1 LLKLIMDKNIPKISL
16 NKLLNNDNDSI
27 SLLSNALSN
36 HGFFVITNHGISHEL
51 FNLAYEYSEKFF
63 NLSDEIKNSYSFRES
78 AGARGYT
85 PFGKETAL
93 GETVPDLKEFWHH
106 GPIIDESF
114 DSRIMENITVNEIK
128 NFNNVFDTL
137 FGEMNN
143 LGMKLLSS
151 IALTLELSEDF
162 FNKSTE
168 KGNSLLRLIH
178 YPPSNNS
185 NMYRAREHADINLIT
200 LLIGAN
206 EPGLEV
212 KDKSDNWIPVSS
224 SYEDIVCNIGD
235 MMQLVT
241 DKRLKSTPHRVVK
254 YKTDEMKSRYSIP
267 FFMHPSPDTVL
278 KSVFNDGDEGVLA
291 HDFLDERLKAIKL
304 Y

>member
-1 LLKLIMDKNIPKISL
+1 MDNLIPKISL
-16 NKLLNNDNDSI
+16 TNLLSNDSD
-27 SLLSNALSN
+27 SLDLLSNALKN
-36 HGFFVITNHGISHEL
+36 HGFFVITDHNIPHDL
-51 FNLAYEYSEKFF
+51 FHRAYEFSEKFF
-63 NLSDEIKNSYSFRES
+63 NLDLAIKNKYSFRKN

-106 GPIIDESF
+106 GPVIDNTF
-114 DSRIMENITVNEIK
+114 DPRIMKNIQVSEVDK
-128 NFNNVFDTL
+128 FNKVFDEL
-137 FGEMNN
+137 FIEMNN
-143 LGMKLLSS
+143 LGSILLKS
-151 IALTLELSEDF
+151 ICLTLDLPSNY
-162 FNKSTE
+162 FNQSTS

-178 YPPSNNS
+178 YPPSNNE

-212 KDKSDNWIPVSS
+212 KDKSGQWIPVSS
-224 SYEDIVCNIGD
+224 SFEDIVCNIGD
-235 MMQLVT
+235 MMQLIT
-241 DKRLKSTPHRVVK
+241 DKVLKSTPHRVVK
-254 YKTDEMKSRYSIP
+254 YKTDEIKSRYSIP
-267 FFMHPSPDTVL
+267 FFLHPSPDTIL
-278 KSVFNDGDEGVLA
+278 KSIYNNDDTGVLA

>member
-1 LLKLIMDKNIPKISL
+1 MDDQIPKLSLDSLLK
-16 NKLLNNDNDSI
+16 NNDQ
-27 SLLSNALSN
+27 SLEMLSNALSN
-36 HGFFVITNHGISHEL
+36 HGFFIITDHKIPHSL
-51 FNLAYEYSEKFF
+51 FNKAYEYSEKFF
-63 NLSDEIKNSYSFRES
+63 NLDTSVKSKYSFRES

-106 GPIIDESF
+106 GPVID
-114 DSRIMENITVNEIK
+114 DSYDERIMKNIYVNEIDE
-128 NFNNVFDTL
+128 FNAVFDEL
-137 FGEMNN
+137 FNEMNS
-143 LGMKLLSS
+143 LGTQLLSS
-151 IALTLELSEDF
+151 ISLTLGLDANF
-162 FNKSTE
+162 FNTSTS

-178 YPPSNNS
+178 YPPSNNE
-185 NMYRAREHADINLIT
+185 NIYRAREHADINLIT

-212 KDKSDNWIPVSS
+212 KDKSGNWIPVSS
-224 SYEDIVCNIGD
+224 SYDDIVCNIGD
-235 MMQLVT
+235 MMQLIT
-241 DKRLKSTPHRVVK
+241 DKKLKSTPHRVIK

-267 FFMHPSPDTVL
+267 FFMHPSPDTIL
-278 KSVFNDGDEGVLA
+278 KSVFNEEDKGVLA

>member
-1 LLKLIMDKNIPKISL
+1 MDDQIPKLSLNNLLKNDDHSL
-16 NKLLNNDNDSI
+16 Y
-27 SLLSNALSN
+27 LLSNALSN
-36 HGFFVITNHGISHEL
+36 HGFFIITDHKIPHSL
-51 FNLAYEYSEKFF
+51 FNKAYKYSEKFF
-63 NLSDEIKNSYSFRES
+63 NLDTSVKNEYSFREN

-106 GPIIDESF
+106 GPVID
-114 DSRIMENITVNEIK
+114 DSYDKRIMNNIYVNEIDE
-128 NFNNVFDTL
+128 FNTVFDEL
-137 FGEMNN
+137 FNEMNT
-143 LGMKLLSS
+143 LGARLLSS
-151 IALTLELSEDF
+151 ISLTLGLDENF
-162 FNKSTE
+162 FNTSTS

-178 YPPSNNS
+178 YPPSNNE
-185 NMYRAREHADINLIT
+185 NIYRAREHADINLIT

-212 KDKSDNWIPVSS
+212 KDKSGNWIPVSS

-235 MMQLVT
+235 MMQLIT
-241 DKRLKSTPHRVVK
+241 DKRLKSTPHRVIK

-267 FFMHPSPDTVL
+267 FFMHPSPDTIL
-278 KSVFNDGDEGVLA
+278 KSVFNDEDKGVLA

>member
-1 LLKLIMDKNIPKISL
+1 MSEIPKLSLKSL
-16 NKLLNNDNDSI
+16 NKNDKEAINI
-27 SLLSNALSN
+27 LSEALSD
-36 HGFFVITNHGISHEL
+36 HGFFVITDHSIPHQL
-51 FNLAYEYSEKFF
+51 FDKAYEYSKKFF
-63 NLSDEIKNSYSFRES
+63 DLEVPIKNSYSFREN

-106 GPIIDESF
+106 GPIVDSSY
-114 DSRIMENITVNEIK
+114 DSRIMKNVLVNEIDD
-128 NFNNVFDTL
+128 FNSVFDDL
-137 FGEMNN
+137 FNQMNF
-143 LGMKLLSS
+143 LGIKLLSS
-151 IALTLELSEDF
+151 ISLTLGLPEDF
-162 FNKSTE
+162 FNKSTT

-178 YPPSNNS
+178 YPPSNNE
-185 NMYRAREHADINLIT
+185 NLFRAREHADINLIT

-212 KDKSDNWIPVSS
+212 KDKSGEWIPVSS

-235 MMQLVT
+235 MMQLIT
-241 DKRLKSTPHRVVK
+241 DKKLKSTPHRVVK
-254 YKTDEMKSRYSIP
+254 YKTDEIKSRYSIP
-267 FFMHPSPDTVL
+267 FFLHPSPDTIL
-278 KSVFNDGDEGVLA
+278 KSVFRDDDEGVLA

>member
-1 LLKLIMDKNIPKISL
+1 MDDQIPKLSL
-16 NKLLNNDNDSI
+16 NNLLNNDDQSLD
-27 SLLSNALSN
+27 LLSNALSN
-36 HGFFVITNHGISHEL
+36 HGFFIITDHKIPHSL
-51 FNLAYEYSEKFF
+51 FNKAYEYSEKFF
-63 NLSDEIKNSYSFRES
+63 NLDISVKNEYSFREN

-106 GPIIDESF
+106 GPVID
-114 DSRIMENITVNEIK
+114 DSYDERIMKNIYVNEIDE
-128 NFNNVFDTL
+128 FNTVFDEL
-137 FGEMNN
+137 FNEMNT
-143 LGMKLLSS
+143 LGTQLLSS
-151 IALTLELSEDF
+151 ISLTLGLDANF
-162 FNKSTE
+162 FNISTS

-178 YPPSNNS
+178 YPPSNNE
-185 NMYRAREHADINLIT
+185 NIYRAREHADINLIT

-212 KDKSDNWIPVSS
+212 KDKSGNWIPVSS
-224 SYEDIVCNIGD
+224 SYDDIVCNIGD
-235 MMQLVT
+235 MMQLIT
-241 DKRLKSTPHRVVK
+241 DKKLKSTPHRVMK

-267 FFMHPSPDTVL
+267 FFMHPSPDTIL
-278 KSVFNDGDEGVLA
+278 KSVFNDEDKGLLA

>member
-1 LLKLIMDKNIPKISL
+1 MSEIPKLSLKSL
-16 NKLLNNDNDSI
+16 NKNDKEAINI
-27 SLLSNALSN
+27 LSEALSD
-36 HGFFVITNHGISHEL
+36 HGFFVITDHSIPHQL
-51 FNLAYEYSEKFF
+51 FDKAYEYSKKFF
-63 NLSDEIKNSYSFRES
+63 DLEVPIKNSYSFREN

-106 GPIIDESF
+106 GPIV
-114 DSRIMENITVNEIK
+114 DSSYDPRIMKNVLVNEIDD
-128 NFNNVFDTL
+128 FNNVFDDL
-137 FGEMNN
+137 FNQMNS
-143 LGMKLLSS
+143 LGIKLLSS
-151 IALTLELSEDF
+151 ISLTLGLPEDF
-162 FNKSTE
+162 FNKSTT

-178 YPPSNNS
+178 YPPSNNA
-185 NMYRAREHADINLIT
+185 NLFRAREHADINLIT

-212 KDKSDNWIPVSS
+212 KDKSGEWIPVSS

-235 MMQLVT
+235 MMQLIT
-241 DKRLKSTPHRVVK
+241 DKKLKSTPHRVVK
-254 YKTDEMKSRYSIP
+254 YKTDEIKSRYSIP
-267 FFMHPSPDTVL
+267 FFLHPSPDTIL
-278 KSVFNDGDEGVLA
+278 KSVFRDDDEGVLA

>member
-1 LLKLIMDKNIPKISL
+1 MIPKISL
-16 NKLLNNDNDSI
+16 KNLINNDE
-27 SLLSNALSN
+27 LTLTALSEALTN
-36 HGFFVITNHGISHEL
+36 HGFFVITDHQIPHSL
-51 FNLAYEYSEKFF
+51 FNQAYEFSEKFF
-63 NLSDEIKNSYSFRES
+63 NLPIKNKQSYSFREF

-106 GPIIDESF
+106 GPIIDKTF
-114 DSRIMENITVNEIK
+114 DNRIMKNIHVNEIK
-128 NFNNVFDTL
+128 DFNEVFDEL
-137 FGEMNN
+137 FAEMNT
-143 LGMKLLSS
+143 LGSKLLSS
-151 IALTLELSEDF
+151 ISLTLDLPINF
-162 FNKSTE
+162 FDESTK

-178 YPPSNNS
+178 YPPSNNQ
-185 NMYRAREHADINLIT
+185 NMFRAREHADINLIT

-212 KDKSDNWIPVSS
+212 KDKSGAWIPVSS

-235 MMQLVT
+235 MMQLIT
-241 DKRLKSTPHRVVK
+241 DNRLKSTPHRVVK
-254 YKTDEMKSRYSIP
+254 YKTDEIKSRYSIP

-278 KSVFNDGDEGVLA
+278 KSVFNIEDKGVLA

>member
-1 LLKLIMDKNIPKISL
+1 MSEIPKLSL
-16 NKLLNNDNDSI
+16 KSLSKNDKEAINI
-27 SLLSNALSN
+27 LSEALSD
-36 HGFFVITNHGISHEL
+36 HGFFVITDHSIPHHL
-51 FNLAYEYSEKFF
+51 FDKAYEYSKKFF
-63 NLSDEIKNSYSFRES
+63 DLEVPIKNSYSFREN

-106 GPIIDESF
+106 GPIVDSSY
-114 DSRIMENITVNEIK
+114 DSRIMKNVLVNEIDD
-128 NFNNVFDTL
+128 FNNVFDDL
-137 FGEMNN
+137 FNQMNS
-143 LGMKLLSS
+143 LGIKLLSS
-151 IALTLELSEDF
+151 ISLTLGLPEDF
-162 FNKSTE
+162 FNKSTT

-178 YPPSNNS
+178 YPPSNNE
-185 NMYRAREHADINLIT
+185 NLFRAREHADINLIT

-212 KDKSDNWIPVSS
+212 KDKSGEWIPVSS

-235 MMQLVT
+235 MMQLIT
-241 DKRLKSTPHRVVK
+241 DKKLKSTPHRVVK
-254 YKTDEMKSRYSIP
+254 YKTDEIKSRYSIP
-267 FFMHPSPDTVL
+267 FFLHPSPDTIL
-278 KSVFNDGDEGVLA
+278 KSVFRDDDEGVLA

>member
-1 LLKLIMDKNIPKISL
+1 MDNQIPKLSLDSLLK
-16 NKLLNNDNDSI
+16 NNDQ
-27 SLLSNALSN
+27 SLEMLSNALSN
-36 HGFFVITNHGISHEL
+36 HGFFIITDHKIPHSL
-51 FNLAYEYSEKFF
+51 FNKAYEYSEKFF
-63 NLSDEIKNSYSFRES
+63 NLDTSVKSKYSFRES

-106 GPIIDESF
+106 GPVID
-114 DSRIMENITVNEIK
+114 DSYDERIMKNIYVNEIDE
-128 NFNNVFDTL
+128 FNAVFDEL
-137 FGEMNN
+137 FNEMNS
-143 LGMKLLSS
+143 LGAQLLSS
-151 IALTLELSEDF
+151 ISLTLGLDASF
-162 FNKSTE
+162 FNTSTS

-178 YPPSNNS
+178 YPPSNNE
-185 NMYRAREHADINLIT
+185 NIYRAREHADINLIT

-212 KDKSDNWIPVSS
+212 KDKSGNWIPVSS
-224 SYEDIVCNIGD
+224 SYDDIVCNIGD
-235 MMQLVT
+235 MMQLIT
-241 DKRLKSTPHRVVK
+241 DKKLKSTPHRVIK

-267 FFMHPSPDTVL
+267 FFMHPSPDTIL
-278 KSVFNDGDEGVLA
+278 KSVFNEEDKGVLA

>member
-1 LLKLIMDKNIPKISL
+1 MDDQIPKLSLNNLLKNDDHSL
-16 NKLLNNDNDSI
+16 Y
-27 SLLSNALSN
+27 LLSNALSN
-36 HGFFVITNHGISHEL
+36 HGFFIITDHKIPHSL
-51 FNLAYEYSEKFF
+51 FNKAYKYSEKFF
-63 NLSDEIKNSYSFRES
+63 NLDTSVKNEYSFREN

-106 GPIIDESF
+106 GPVID
-114 DSRIMENITVNEIK
+114 DSYDKRIMNNIYVNEIDE
-128 NFNNVFDTL
+128 FNTVFDEL
-137 FGEMNN
+137 FNEMNT
-143 LGMKLLSS
+143 LGARLLSS
-151 IALTLELSEDF
+151 ISLTLGLDENF
-162 FNKSTE
+162 FNTSTS

-178 YPPSNNS
+178 YPPSNNE
-185 NMYRAREHADINLIT
+185 NIYRAREHADINLIT

-212 KDKSDNWIPVSS
+212 KDKSGNWIPVSS
-224 SYEDIVCNIGD
+224 SYDDIVCNIGD
-235 MMQLVT
+235 MMQLIT
-241 DKRLKSTPHRVVK
+241 DKRLKSTPHRVIK

-267 FFMHPSPDTVL
+267 FFMHPSPDTIL
-278 KSVFNDGDEGVLA
+278 KSVFNDEDKGVLA

>member
-1 LLKLIMDKNIPKISL
+1 MSEIPKLSLKSL
-16 NKLLNNDNDSI
+16 NKNDKEAINI
-27 SLLSNALSN
+27 LSEALSD
-36 HGFFVITNHGISHEL
+36 HGFFVITDHSIPHHL
-51 FNLAYEYSEKFF
+51 FDKAYEYSKKFF
-63 NLSDEIKNSYSFRES
+63 DLEVPIKNSYSFREN

-106 GPIIDESF
+106 GPTVDSSY
-114 DSRIMENITVNEIK
+114 DSRIMKNVLVNEIDD
-128 NFNNVFDTL
+128 FNNVFDDL
-137 FGEMNN
+137 FNQMNS
-143 LGMKLLSS
+143 LGIKLLSS
-151 IALTLELSEDF
+151 ISLTLGLSEDF
-162 FNKSTE
+162 FNKSTT

-178 YPPSNNS
+178 YPPSNYENL
-185 NMYRAREHADINLIT
+185 YRAREHADINLIT

-212 KDKSDNWIPVSS
+212 KDKSGEWIPVSS

-235 MMQLVT
+235 MMQLIT
-241 DKRLKSTPHRVVK
+241 DKKLKSTPHRVVK
-254 YKTDEMKSRYSIP
+254 YKTDEIKSRYSIP
-267 FFMHPSPDTVL
+267 FFLHPSPDTIL
-278 KSVFNDGDEGVLA
+278 KSVFRDDDEGVLA

>member
-1 LLKLIMDKNIPKISL
+1 MDNHIPKLSLDRLLKNDDESL
-16 NKLLNNDNDSI
+16 N
-27 SLLSNALSN
+27 LLSNALSN
-36 HGFFVITNHGISHEL
+36 HGFFVITNHEIPHTI
-51 FNLAYEYSEKFF
+51 FNKAYKYSEKFF
-63 NLSDEIKNSYSFRES
+63 NLDIALKNKYSFREN

-106 GPIIDESF
+106 GPVIDESY
-114 DSRIMENITVNEIK
+114 DSRIMKNIYVNEIDE
-128 NFNNVFDTL
+128 FNIVFDEL
-137 FGEMNN
+137 FNQMNS
-143 LGMKLLSS
+143 LGAKLLSS
-151 IALTLELSEDF
+151 ISLTLGLDADF
-162 FNKSTE
+162 FNTSTD

-178 YPPSNNS
+178 YPPSNNE
-185 NMYRAREHADINLIT
+185 NIYRAREHADINLIT

-212 KDKSDNWIPVSS
+212 KDKSGNWIPVSS

-235 MMQLVT
+235 MMQLIT
-241 DKRLKSTPHRVVK
+241 DKKLKSTPHRVIK
-254 YKTDEMKSRYSIP
+254 YKTDETKSRYSIP
-267 FFMHPSPDTVL
+267 FFMHPSPDTIL
-278 KSVFNDGDEGVLA
+278 KSVFNEHDKGVLA

>member
-1 LLKLIMDKNIPKISL
+1 MNKNIPKISL
-16 NKLLNNDNDSI
+16 NKLLDNDDDSI

-128 NFNNVFDTL
+128 NFNYVFDTL
-137 FGEMNN
+137 FDEMNN

>member
-1 LLKLIMDKNIPKISL
+1 MDKNIPKISL
-16 NKLLNNDNDSI
+16 NKLLDNDNDSI

-114 DSRIMENITVNEIK
+114 DSRIMENITVNEIN

-137 FGEMNN
+137 FDEMNN

-267 FFMHPSPDTVL
+267 FFMHPSPDTIL

>member
-1 LLKLIMDKNIPKISL
+1 MIPKISL
-16 NKLLNNDNDSI
+16 KDLADNKKSTLN
-27 SLLSNALSN
+27 LLSDALSN
-36 HGFFVITNHGISHEL
+36 HGFFVITDHKIPHTL
-51 FNLAYEYSEKFF
+51 FNKAYEYSEKFF
-63 NLSDEIKNSYSFRES
+63 NLETSVKNTYSYREY

-106 GPIIDESF
+106 GPVIDSSF
-114 DSRIMENITVNEIK
+114 DKRILKNIVVSEID
-128 NFNNVFDTL
+128 NFNNIFDKL
-137 FGEMNN
+137 FKEMNS
-143 LGMKLLSS
+143 LGSKLLSS
-151 IALTLELSEDF
+151 ISLTLDLPQDYFEQ
-162 FNKSTE
+162 STRC
-168 KGNSLLRLIH
+168 GNSLLRLIH
-178 YPPSNNS
+178 YPPSNDD
-185 NMYRAREHADINLIT
+185 NMFRAREHADINLIT

-212 KDKSDNWIPVSS
+212 KDKSGTWIPVSS

-241 DKRLKSTPHRVVK
+241 DQKLKSTPHRVVK
-254 YKTDEMKSRYSIP
+254 YKNDELKSRYSIP
-267 FFMHPSPDTVL
+267 FFMHPSPDTIL
-278 KSVFNDGDEGVLA
+278 KSVFNKDDKGVLA

>member
-1 LLKLIMDKNIPKISL
+1 MNHEIPKLSLVKLLKNDDESL
-16 NKLLNNDNDSI
+16 N
-27 SLLSNALSN
+27 LLSNALSN
-36 HGFFVITNHGISHEL
+36 HGFFVITNHEIPHTL
-51 FNLAYEYSEKFF
+51 FNKAYKYSEKFF
-63 NLSDEIKNSYSFRES
+63 NLDTALKNKYSFREN

-106 GPIIDESF
+106 GPIIDESY
-114 DSRIMENITVNEIK
+114 DSRIMKNIYVNEIDE
-128 NFNNVFDTL
+128 FNIVFDEL
-137 FGEMNN
+137 FNQMNN
-143 LGMKLLSS
+143 LGAKLLSS
-151 IALTLELSEDF
+151 ISLTLGLDADF
-162 FNKSTE
+162 FNTSTD

-178 YPPSNNS
+178 YPPSNNE
-185 NMYRAREHADINLIT
+185 NIYRAREHADINLIT

-212 KDKSDNWIPVSS
+212 KDKSGNWIPVSS

-235 MMQLVT
+235 MMQLIT
-241 DKRLKSTPHRVVK
+241 DKKLKSTPHRVIK
-254 YKTDEMKSRYSIP
+254 YKTDETKSRYSIP
-267 FFMHPSPDTVL
+267 FFMHPSPDTIL
-278 KSVFNDGDEGVLA
+278 RSVYNEHDKGVLA

>member
-1 LLKLIMDKNIPKISL
+1 MSSEIPKLSL
-16 NKLLNNDNDSI
+16 NNLVNNNQTSI
-27 SLLSNALSN
+27 KILSSALSD
-36 HGFFVITNHGISHEL
+36 HGFFVITDHQIPHSL
-51 FNLAYEYSEKFF
+51 FDRAYEYSKIFF
-63 NLSDEIKNSYSFRES
+63 ELDLNTKNLYSYRES

-106 GPIIDESF
+106 GPVID
-114 DSRIMENITVNEIK
+114 DSYDERIMKNVYVQEIDG
-128 NFNNVFDTL
+128 FNNFFDDL
-137 FGEMNN
+137 FYEMHN
-143 LGMKLLSS
+143 LGSKLLSS
-151 IALTLELSEDF
+151 ISLSLGLDSNF
-162 FNKSTE
+162 FDKSTS

-178 YPPSNNS
+178 YPPSNNE
-185 NMYRAREHADINLIT
+185 NMFRAREHADINLIT

-212 KDKSDNWIPVSS
+212 KDKSGNWIPVSS

-235 MMQLVT
+235 MMQLIT
-241 DKRLKSTPHRVVK
+241 DHKLKSTPHRVVK
-254 YKTDEMKSRYSIP
+254 YKTDEIKSRYSIP
-267 FFMHPSPDTVL
+267 FFMHPSPDTIL
-278 KSVFNDGDEGVLA
+278 KSVFNNKDSGVLA

>member
-1 LLKLIMDKNIPKISL
+1 MNCEIPKLSL
-16 NKLLNNDNDSI
+16 DDLVNNDQTSIKLLS
-27 SLLSNALSN
+27 SALSD
-36 HGFFVITNHGISHEL
+36 HGFFVITDHNISHSL
-51 FNLAYEYSEKFF
+51 FDRAYEYSKKFF
-63 NLSDEIKNSYSFRES
+63 DLNLNTKNLYSFREN

-106 GPIIDESF
+106 GPIID
-114 DSRIMENITVNEIK
+114 DSYDERIMKNVSVQEIEG
-128 NFNNVFDTL
+128 FNDFFDDL
-137 FGEMNN
+137 FYEMHN
-143 LGMKLLSS
+143 LGSKLLSS
-151 IALTLELSEDF
+151 ISLTLGLDSNF
-162 FNKSTE
+162 FDKSTS

-178 YPPSNNS
+178 YPPSNNE
-185 NMYRAREHADINLIT
+185 NMFRAREHADINLIT

-212 KDKSDNWIPVSS
+212 KDKSGKWIPVSS

-235 MMQLVT
+235 MMQLIT
-241 DKRLKSTPHRVVK
+241 DHKLKSTPHRVVK
-254 YKTDEMKSRYSIP
+254 YKTDEIKSRYSIP
-267 FFMHPSPDTVL
+267 FFMHPSPDTIL
-278 KSVFNDGDEGVLA
+278 KSVFNNEDSGVLA

>member
-1 LLKLIMDKNIPKISL
+1 MDNLIPKISL
-16 NKLLNNDNDSI
+16 TNLLSNDSD
-27 SLLSNALSN
+27 SLNLLSNALKN
-36 HGFFVITNHGISHEL
+36 HGFFVITDHNIPHDL
-51 FNLAYEYSEKFF
+51 FHRSYEFSEKFF
-63 NLSDEIKNSYSFRES
+63 NLDLAIKNKYSFRKN

-106 GPIIDESF
+106 GPVIDNTF
-114 DSRIMENITVNEIK
+114 DPRIMKNIQVSEVDK
-128 NFNNVFDTL
+128 FNKVFDEL
-137 FGEMNN
+137 FIEMNN
-143 LGMKLLSS
+143 LGSILLKS
-151 IALTLELSEDF
+151 ICLTLDLPSNY
-162 FNKSTE
+162 FNQSTS

-178 YPPSNNS
+178 YPPSNNE

-212 KDKSDNWIPVSS
+212 KDKSGQWIPVSS
-224 SYEDIVCNIGD
+224 SFEDIVCNIGD
-235 MMQLVT
+235 MMQLIT
-241 DKRLKSTPHRVVK
+241 DKVLKSTPHRVVK
-254 YKTDEMKSRYSIP
+254 YKTDEIKSRYSIP
-267 FFMHPSPDTVL
+267 FFLHPSPDTIL
-278 KSVFNDGDEGVLA
+278 KSIYNIDDTGVLA

>member
-1 LLKLIMDKNIPKISL
+1 MSEIPKLSLKSL
-16 NKLLNNDNDSI
+16 NKNDKEAINI
-27 SLLSNALSN
+27 LSEALSD
-36 HGFFVITNHGISHEL
+36 HGFFVITDHSIPHQL
-51 FNLAYEYSEKFF
+51 FDKAYEYSKKFF
-63 NLSDEIKNSYSFRES
+63 DLEVPIKNSYSFREN

-106 GPIIDESF
+106 GPIVDSSY
-114 DSRIMENITVNEIK
+114 DSRIMKNVLVNEIDD
-128 NFNNVFDTL
+128 FNNFFDDL
-137 FGEMNN
+137 FNQMNS
-143 LGMKLLSS
+143 LGIKLLSS
-151 IALTLELSEDF
+151 ISLTLGLPEDF
-162 FNKSTE
+162 FNKSTT

-178 YPPSNNS
+178 YPPSNNE
-185 NMYRAREHADINLIT
+185 NLFRAREHADINLIT

-212 KDKSDNWIPVSS
+212 KDKSGEWIPVSS

-235 MMQLVT
+235 MMQLIT
-241 DKRLKSTPHRVVK
+241 DKKLKSTPHRVVK
-254 YKTDEMKSRYSIP
+254 YKTDEIKSRYSIP
-267 FFMHPSPDTVL
+267 FFLHPSPDTIL
-278 KSVFNDGDEGVLA
+278 KSVFRDDDEGVLA